1 MKRQKHITINL
12 NDEQY
17 NAINLI
23 AQRNNRKIADVAY
36 LIIMDQIEK
45 LIINYVDES
54 NAGFKKMHF
63 DPYSDYIK

>member
-36 LIIMDQIEK
+36 LLLVDQIEK
-45 LIINYVDES
+45 IIINYVDES
-54 NAGFKKMHF
+54 NTGFKKMHF